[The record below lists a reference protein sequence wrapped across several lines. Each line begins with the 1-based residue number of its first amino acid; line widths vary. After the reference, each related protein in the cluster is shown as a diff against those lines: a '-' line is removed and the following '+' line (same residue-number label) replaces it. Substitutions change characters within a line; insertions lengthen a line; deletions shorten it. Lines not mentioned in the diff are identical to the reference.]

1 MGNETAQ
8 AASPASGTSPGL
20 QPGLRLETRMAVQ
33 HAPALLESLRALRGQ
48 DVDLDASG
56 VMTVSTPCLQV
67 LLAAGEEWR
76 DTGHR
81 LRITDPSTDF
91 LMALDHLGI
100 DLDALQSREST
111 PCP

>member
-8 AASPASGTSPGL
+8 AADSASGSSSR
-20 QPGLRLETRMAVQ
+20 LRLESRMAVQ
-33 HAPALLESLRALRGQ
+33 HAPALLKNLQALKGQ

-56 VMTVSTPCLQV
+56 VIAVSTPCLQV
-67 LLAAGEEWR
+67 LLAASENWR
-76 DTGHR
+76 ETGHR

-100 DLDALQSREST
+100 NLDALQSQENT
-111 PCP
+111 TCP